1 MARQSKSPG
10 LAISILLKRL
20 QRLRARAKETRRYT
34 GQTRAGQY
42 CIATLIKGSVEIMS
56 LKTYLNPFIALA
68 LLALSTVSL
77 AAATAA
83 APAGLEKATF
93 AGGCFWC
100 METPF
105 RGLAGVSSV
114 ASGYIGGN
122 VVDATYEQ
130 VSDGGTG
137 HAEAVEIVFD
147 PKKISYAKLLEIFWA
162 NIDPTVDDQQFC
174 DQGDQ
179 YRSAVFTHTPEQAS
193 AAAASKSKWQSDKR
207 FAGRTIY
214 TEINP
219 ASAFY
224 AAEEYHQNYAQKNP
238 SRYKYYRWSCGRD
251 QRLEKIWGIAPAH

>member
-1 MARQSKSPG
+1 
-10 LAISILLKRL
+10 
-20 QRLRARAKETRRYT
+20 
-34 GQTRAGQY
+34 
-42 CIATLIKGSVEIMS
+42 MS
-56 LKTYLNPFIALA
+56 LKRYLKPLVAIALF
-68 LLALSTVSL
+68 ALSTFSV
-77 AAATAA
+77 ATPTAP

-105 RGLAGVSSV
+105 RGISGVSSV
-114 ASGYIGGN
+114 ASGYIGGT

-130 VSDGGTG
+130 VSGGGTG

-147 PKKISYAKLLEIFWA
+147 PTKISYAKLLEIFWA
-162 NIDPTVDDQQFC
+162 NIDPTVSDQQFC

-179 YRSAVFTHTPEQAS
+179 YRSAIFTHTPEQAS
-193 AAAASKSKWQSDKR
+193 AAAASKAKWQSDKR

-214 TEINP
+214 TEITT

-238 SRYKYYRWSCGRD
+238 ARYKYYRWSCGRD
-251 QRLEKIWGIAPAH
+251 QKLEEIWGSAPAKH

>member
-1 MARQSKSPG
+1 MSLKNCLNAF
-10 LAISILLKRL
+10 ITSILL
-20 QRLRARAKETRRYT
+20 
-34 GQTRAGQY
+34 
-42 CIATLIKGSVEIMS
+42 TLSAFS
-56 LKTYLNPFIALA
+56 F
-68 LLALSTVSL
+68 
-77 AAATAA
+77 AAPTAP

-105 RGLAGVSSV
+105 RGLAGVNKV

-162 NIDPTVDDQQFC
+162 NIDPTVADQQFC
-174 DQGDQ
+174 DRGDQ
-179 YRSAVFTHTPEQAS
+179 YRSAIFTHTPAQAN
-193 AAAASKSKWQSDKR
+193 AAAASKSKWQTDKR
-207 FAGRTIY
+207 FVGRTIY
-214 TEINP
+214 TEISP

-238 SRYKYYRWSCGRD
+238 TRYKYYRWNCGRD
-251 QRLEKIWGIAPAH
+251 QRLEKIWGRAPGHP